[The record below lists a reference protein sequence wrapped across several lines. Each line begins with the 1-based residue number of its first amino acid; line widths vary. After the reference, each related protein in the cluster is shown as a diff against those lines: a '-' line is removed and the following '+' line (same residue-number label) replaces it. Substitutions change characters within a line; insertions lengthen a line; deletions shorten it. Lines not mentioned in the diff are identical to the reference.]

1 MPPGT
6 GPMSAPTSGKE
17 AAPLLRTESWAML
30 VIGFVFGL
38 AAVVFVP
45 PFVTYDGPNHFLRA
59 LQVSEGQMRPEQFSE
74 RAVGG
79 ILPRS
84 HADFENTMLWNY
96 YLKPDRSY
104 MDRKQWEELSTQES
118 SVTGSRPVEFTNTA
132 VYSPVNYLFQAA
144 GMWLAAG
151 LSPSPLLAS
160 WIGCLFNL
168 AGYLLLVVIGI
179 ECAPRFQRGILLLAS
194 SPLIVIQAAS
204 LSADAINF
212 ALPLAVIAIA
222 WRLREGGAARPR
234 LEFAALLGLGLM
246 VALLKPVLAAILL
259 CLVFVPAARL
269 GCGSSVKL
277 TILGVYFFLVGC
289 IWFAWNSSY
298 FGTDIARW
306 FDPSRPPMAVHKQWL
321 LENPLRFARPFL
333 SMLRHDLL
341 AQWPHLYG
349 DPGDWVSRASY
360 PVNAALS
367 LIFLAGFMGC
377 GAWAGHTDGAWAA
390 GQFAAAF
397 ALMFLTALAIWMAFG
412 AVRMDFVPG
421 MVGRYLLVPVLACGI
436 AWAELFHR
444 GFGKLRSVLY
454 WAALTANALGLAV
467 IVIPVAI
474 QTW

>member
-1 MPPGT
+1 MPCGN
-6 GPMSAPTSGKE
+6 GPMKAQEFGKE
-17 AAPLLRTESWAML
+17 AAPLLRKESWAML
-30 VIGFVFGL
+30 VVGFVFGL

-59 LQVSEGQMRPEQFSE
+59 LQVSEGEMRPVQFSE

-84 HADFENTMLWNY
+84 HADFENTVLWNY
-96 YLKPDRSY
+96 YLRLDRSY
-104 MDRKQWEELSTQES
+104 MDRRQWEDLSNQEV

-132 VYSPVNYLFQAA
+132 VYSPVNYAFQAC

-151 LSPSPLLAS
+151 LSPSPLLAN

-168 AGYLLLVVIGI
+168 AGYLLLVVIAI

-194 SPLIVIQAAS
+194 SPLIVVQAAS

-212 ALPLAVIAIA
+212 ALPLAVVAIA
-222 WRLREGGAARPR
+222 WRLREGEANYPR
-234 LEFAALLGLGLM
+234 LEFAGLLGLGIL
-246 VALLKPVLAAILL
+246 VVLLKPVLAAVLL
-259 CLVFVPAARL
+259 CLLFVPAARL
-269 GCGSSVKL
+269 GCSSRERL
-277 TILGVYFFLVGC
+277 TVLGLYFFVAGC
-289 IWFAWNSSY
+289 TWLGWNSTY
-298 FGTDIARW
+298 FDTDIARW

-333 SMLRHDLL
+333 SVLRHDLV

-367 LIFLAGFMGC
+367 FVFLAGFMGC
-377 GAWAGHTDGAWAA
+377 GSWERRTDGSWALA
-390 GQFAAAF
+390 LFAT
-397 ALMFLTALAIWMAFG
+397 ALALIFLTALAIWMAFG

-421 MVGRYLLVPVLACGI
+421 MVGRYLLVPALVCGI
-436 AWAELFHR
+436 AWAECFHH
-444 GFGKLRSVLY
+444 GFGKLRNGLF
-454 WAALTANALGLAV
+454 WTALAANAAGLAV
-467 IVIPVAI
+467 IVVPVAI
-474 QTW
+474 RTW